1 MIRALFLLI
10 VLAAGFSGGF
20 YAGVEY
26 RDQQIRKDPKLFLKE
41 FGEVFEETAKDK
53 YEKIKKVILE
63 D

>member
-10 VLAAGFSGGF
+10 VIAAGFGGGF

-26 RDQQIRKDPKLFLKE
+26 RDQQIKADPKLFLQE
-41 FGEVFEETAKDK
+41 FGQVFEETAKEK